1 MACIGKIKA
10 SLAMPCGATGN
21 MRPVAAKV
29 LNASDVGSY
38 TASATGGATITR
50 VAGAVAYDLTAINN
64 ALTITVGIKS
74 QDLVP
79 GAYDVAITF
88 KDFSLVDNLVSL
100 GTGGS
105 VNPISRSE
113 LIFAVDHGNG
123 LYKVYGLGAPLVCTE
138 MVYDSTGDGF
148 VSYTYG
154 VEDWQ
159 VGTHIFNLSKSDY
172 DALSTPAAQPKLNQ
186 KENGRKIN

>member
-1 MACIGKIKA
+1 MACIGKIAA
-10 SLAMPCGATGN
+10 SLAMPCGATGG

-29 LNASDVGSY
+29 LNASDVASY
-38 TASATGGATITR
+38 TANATGSAVITR

-64 ALTITVGIKS
+64 ALAVTVGIKS
-74 QDLVP
+74 QDLTP

-88 KDFSLVDNLVSL
+88 KDFSLVDSLVTH
-100 GTGGS
+100 GTEYP

-113 LIFAVDHGNG
+113 LIFAVDYGNG
-123 LYKVYGLGAPLVCTE
+123 TCKVYGLGAPLVCTE
-138 MVYDSTGDGF
+138 TVYDSTGDGF

-159 VGTHIFNLSKSDY
+159 VGTHIYNISKSAY
-172 DALSTPAAQPKLNQ
+172 DALSTPAT
-186 KENGRKIN
+186 

>member
-1 MACIGKIKA
+1 MACLGKIDA
-10 SLAMPCGATGN
+10 SLAMPCGTTGG

-29 LNASDVGSY
+29 LNASDVASY

-50 VAGAVAYDLTAINN
+50 VDGAVAYDLTAINN
-64 ALTITVGIKS
+64 ALTITVGLKS
-74 QDLVP
+74 QDIMP

-88 KDFSLVDNLVSL
+88 KDFSLVDKLVSL

-105 VNPISRSE
+105 VGQLSKSE

-123 LYKVYGLGAPLVCTE
+123 VYKVYGLGAPLVCTE
-138 MVYDSTGDGF
+138 TVYDSTGDGL

-159 VGTHIFNLSKSDY
+159 VGTCIFNISKAAY
-172 DALSTPAAQPKLNQ
+172 DALSTPAV
-186 KENGRKIN
+186 

>member
-1 MACIGKIKA
+1 MACIGKITR
-10 SLAMPCGATGN
+10 SLDIPCGATGG

-29 LNASDVGSY
+29 LNASDVASY
-38 TASATGGATITR
+38 TANATGYAVITR
-50 VAGAVAYDLTAINN
+50 VADAVAYDLTAINN
-64 ALTITVGIKS
+64 ALTVTVGLKS
-74 QDLVP
+74 QDLTP

-88 KDFSLVDNLVSL
+88 KDFSSADGLVSH
-100 GTGGS
+100 GTGYA

-123 LYKVYGLGAPLVCTE
+123 TCKVYGLGAPLVCTE
-138 MVYDSTGDGF
+138 TVYDSTGDGF

-159 VGTHIFNLSKSDY
+159 IGTHIYNISKAAYDDLSE
-172 DALSTPAAQPKLNQ
+172 PAK
-186 KENGRKIN
+186 

>member
-1 MACIGKIKA
+1 
-10 SLAMPCGATGN
+10 

-29 LNASDVGSY
+29 LNASDVASY

-64 ALTITVGIKS
+64 ALTITVGLKS
-74 QDLVP
+74 QDIMP

-88 KDFSLVDNLVSL
+88 KDFSGADKLVST
-100 GTGGS
+100 GTGGT
-105 VNPISRSE
+105 VGILNRSE

-138 MVYDSTGDGF
+138 TVYDSTGDGF

-159 VGTHIFNLSKSDY
+159 VGTHIFNISKAAY
-172 DALSTPAAQPKLNQ
+172 DALSAPAV
-186 KENGRKIN
+186 

>member
-1 MACIGKIKA
+1 MACIGKIDA
-10 SLAMPCGATGN
+10 SLAMPCGATGG

-29 LNASDVGSY
+29 LNASDVASY
-38 TASATGGATITR
+38 TANTKDGAVITR

-64 ALTITVGIKS
+64 ALTITVGLKS
-74 QDLVP
+74 QDLIP

-88 KDFSLVDNLVSL
+88 KDFSGADKLASTGTRGPVGSL
-100 GTGGS
+100 
-105 VNPISRSE
+105 SRSE

-123 LYKVYGLGAPLVCTE
+123 VYKVYGLGAPLVCTE
-138 MVYDSTGDGF
+138 TVYDSTGDGL

-159 VGTHIFNLSKSDY
+159 VGTHIFGISKADY
-172 DALSTPAAQPKLNQ
+172 DALSTPAASSKD
-186 KENGRKIN
+186 